1 MNKSKQWAVQLTG
14 VLMGLYSFFLT
25 LNISFDWL
33 TVDSISA
40 FVPLV
45 VAIVAFGGT
54 VYPTFK
60 NTFLFKNGKRQ
71 AELIEKGKLYEIEKE
86 DEQENKIEKDDEK

>member
-1 MNKSKQWAVQLTG
+1 MNKSKQWALQLTG

-33 TVDSISA
+33 TVDSINA

-45 VAIVAFGGT
+45 VAIVAFAGT

-71 AELIEKGKLYEIEKE
+71 ADLIEKGKLYEEERMKNGE
-86 DEQENKIEKDDEK
+86 DDK